1 MRTAGG
7 WVDAVRKVRPVPEKV
22 FTWWSYR
29 ARDWET
35 SNRGRRLDHIWVS
48 QDLAPSVKKSNI
60 LRDARNWERPSDHVP
75 VTITLK

>member
-1 MRTAGG
+1 M
-7 WVDAVRKVRPVPEKV
+7 
-22 FTWWSYR
+22 
-29 ARDWET
+29 
-35 SNRGRRLDHIWVS
+35 WVS